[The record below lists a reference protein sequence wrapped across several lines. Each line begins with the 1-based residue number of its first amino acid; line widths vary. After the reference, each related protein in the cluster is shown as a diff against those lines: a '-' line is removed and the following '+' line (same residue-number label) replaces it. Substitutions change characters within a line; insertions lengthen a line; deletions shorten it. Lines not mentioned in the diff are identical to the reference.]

1 MIVCVLVLTSHCAQ
15 PEQKIIHQTEKG
27 NALGT
32 TYTIIYEVS
41 SDTVR
46 YLEDIEAVFDRVNTS
61 MSTYLP
67 ESDISRIN
75 KGDTLVKVDDNFV
88 EVFEKAREVWE
99 NTGGVF
105 DPTVGALVNAWGFG
119 PEEAISE
126 LDSVAVDSILE
137 FTGMQKV
144 ALNDS
149 RQVVKDHPAL
159 YLDFNALAKG
169 FCVDLVGRML
179 EGYGVENYLVEIGG
193 EILAKGR
200 NTVKDKNWVVAVDDP
215 LQQEGDRRLISK
227 LTLENRAMATSGNY
241 RKYRV
246 DELTGERYVHTID
259 PRSGYPFRNKVLS
272 ASVLAATCMEADAY
286 ATAFM
291 GMNLEE
297 IKATLEKT
305 SGIDVYIISLD
316 DENGIQ
322 EFRTTG
328 FERLVIK
335 D

>member
-1 MIVCVLVLTSHCAQ
+1 MIICTLVLTSHCTQ
-15 PEQKIIHQTEKG
+15 PEASITHRTEKG
-27 NALGT
+27 KALGT
-32 TYTIIYEVS
+32 TYTVIYEVP
-41 SDTVR
+41 SDTVS
-46 YLEDIEAVFDRVNTS
+46 YLEDIEAVFEQINAS

-67 ESDISRIN
+67 DSDISRIN

-88 EVFEKAREVWE
+88 EVFDKAREVWE
-99 NTGGVF
+99 TTDGVF

-119 PEEAISE
+119 PEKAISD
-126 LDSVAVDSILE
+126 LDSVSVDSILE
-137 FTGMQKV
+137 FTGMEKV
-144 ALNDS
+144 ALNDN
-149 RQVVKDHPAL
+149 RQVVKEHPAL

-169 FCVDLVGRML
+169 FCVDMVGRML
-179 EGYGVENYLVEIGG
+179 DSRGVENYLVEIGG

-200 NTVKDKNWVVAVDDP
+200 NTVKDKSWVVAVDDP
-215 LQQEGDRRLISK
+215 LQEEGDRKLISK

-246 DELTGERYVHTID
+246 DEITGERYVHTID
-259 PRSGYPFRNKVLS
+259 PRAGYPFRSKVLS
-272 ASVLAATCMEADAY
+272 ASVLASTCMEADAY

-305 SGIDVYIISLD
+305 SGIDVYIISVND
-316 DENGIQ
+316 DGIQ
-322 EFRTTG
+322 EFRTAG